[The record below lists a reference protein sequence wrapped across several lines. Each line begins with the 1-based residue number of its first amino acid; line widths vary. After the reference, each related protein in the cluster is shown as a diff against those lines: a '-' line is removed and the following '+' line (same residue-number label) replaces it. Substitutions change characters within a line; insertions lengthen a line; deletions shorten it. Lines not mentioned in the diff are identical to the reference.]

1 MLNVL
6 VLCTGNSARSILAEA
21 IFNRDGAGRVHA
33 HSAGSNPTGRVHP
46 QALRLLEAARPSR
59 PPAIARKA
67 GTSSRLRAPPRWGW
81 SSRSAPRP
89 PERSVR
95 SGRGRRVT
103 AHWGVDDPAA
113 APADQIALA
122 FQHAYHR
129 LSSRINAFL
138 ALPFESMDRATLAER
153 VAEIGEQ

>member
-21 IFNRDGAGRVHA
+21 IFKRDGADRVNTW
-33 HSAGSNPTGRVHP
+33 SAGSNPTGRVHP
-46 QALRLLEAARPSR
+46 GALRLLQQKGM
-59 PPAIARKA
+59 PAT
-67 GTSSRLRAPPRWGW
+67 GY
-81 SSRSAPRP
+81 RSKSWNEFVGEGAPRLDVVITVCSAAAGEVCP
-89 PERSVR
+89 IWP
-95 SGRGRRVT
+95 GAPLT

-113 APADQIALA
+113 APADEVDIA

-138 ALPFESMDRATLAER
+138 ALPLETMDRTAMADKLR
-153 VAEIGEQ
+153 EIGESR